1 MQKNRKIC
9 SERTTYI
16 KRKIGTARVN
26 KKKNKFI
33 VSEEMIK
40 EMMNGG
46 SEEYFNG
53 F

>member
-1 MQKNRKIC
+1 MPGLQEKITRC
-9 SERTTYI
+9 G